1 MNFKTLAEN
10 LGLEEDEFVELVE
23 LLVDT
28 GRPQIAELREAVKAE
43 DGEDIRKI
51 AHSLKG
57 ASGNLGLMEI
67 SKEAKKIE
75 DNCELKNFQA
85 VAESVEKME
94 QLINAL
100 SAACR

>member
-1 MNFKTLAEN
+1 MDFKKLAEN
-10 LGLEEDEFVELVE
+10 LGLEEDEFIELVE

-28 GRPQIAELREAVKAE
+28 GRPQIAELRDAVKAE
-43 DGEDIRKI
+43 DGEGIRNI

-75 DNCELKNFQA
+75 DDCVSKNFQA
-85 VAESVEKME
+85 VAESVEKMD

>member
-1 MNFKTLAEN
+1 MDFKKLAEN

-28 GRPQIAELREAVKAE
+28 GKPQIVELREAVTAE
-43 DGEDIRKI
+43 NGEGIRNI

-75 DNCELKNFQA
+75 DDCVSKNFQA
-85 VAESVEKME
+85 VSESVEKME
-94 QLINAL
+94 LLLDAL
-100 SAACR
+100 SVACR